1 MPARKT
7 SRDLLLLIAV
17 LTTSLITSL
26 IIARSPGGAGL
37 QVTAVAQPT
46 SNPPVTPPATLSK
59 LPADLALAREI
70 DLAIDQSN
78 QAHARWGV
86 FVMSLNDGRVIYS
99 RNGDRLFTP
108 ASNMKIYTTAVALDL
123 LGADYRWRTS
133 VYAAT
138 EPDTSGA
145 IDGDL
150 ILYGRGAPD
159 LVSFRQNDAPSL
171 ADLTDQLYQHGVREV
186 RGQVIGDESYF
197 RGELYGNGWQWNDL
211 QWYFG
216 AQPSALTVDA
226 NAIDVTITAAN
237 KAGSPADLKLKRETG
252 YVRLTNHTTT
262 VERGAI
268 ATIGINRGLS
278 DNDVRVWGEFPA
290 GGRGFTAYLS
300 VANPALWAATL
311 FKDALVARGIKIDGE
326 ARSRDSRVPEAQRFD
341 PQQTIELAHI
351 DSGPLGQIVRA
362 TNKESI
368 NLNAE
373 LLLRTLGK
381 ERGIMAPDPD
391 PRKMKRRG
399 DEEAGVA
406 VIKLWLERAGISAT
420 GLEVRDGSGLSR
432 LDLVS
437 PEATVRLLTAI
448 SKTNS
453 SSIFR
458 DSLPVAGREGTLKGR
473 LVQESGRIAAKTG
486 SLTFDHSLS
495 GYATTEGN
503 EVLVFSILC
512 NDAVGEKGAV
522 RTIDQIASLLASFN
536 RNSTQ
541 P

>member
-1 MPARKT
+1 MPERKT
-7 SRDLLLLIAV
+7 SRYLFPSIVVLATILLI
-17 LTTSLITSL
+17 SL
-26 IIARSPGGAGL
+26 IIARSRAIARDE
-37 QVTAVAQPT
+37 TRHAAVPT
-46 SNPPVTPPATLSK
+46 STPLVTFSDTISK
-59 LPADLALAREI
+59 LPSDVALAHEI

-78 QAHARWGV
+78 QKQARWGV

-99 RNGDRLFTP
+99 RNGDGLFTP

-133 VYAAT
+133 VYAAR

-150 ILYGRGAPD
+150 VLYGRGAPD
-159 LVSFRQNDAPSL
+159 LVSFRRNDAPSL
-171 ADLTDQLYQHGVREV
+171 ADLADQLYQHGVREV
-186 RGQVIGDESYF
+186 RGHIVGDESYF
-197 RGELYGNGWQWNDL
+197 SGELYGNGWQWNDL

-226 NAIDVTITAAN
+226 NAVELTITPGN
-237 KAGSPADLKLKRETG
+237 KVDGPADLKLNRQTG
-252 YVRLTNHTTT
+252 YVRLANNTIT
-262 VERGAI
+262 VARGA
-268 ATIGINRGLS
+268 ATTIGINRGLS

-311 FKDALVARGIKIDGE
+311 FKEALVARGIRIDGE

-341 PQQTIELAHI
+341 PQQTIELAHL
-351 DSGPLGQIVRA
+351 DSEALGQIVRA

-391 PRKMKRRG
+391 PRKMKQRG
-399 DEEAGVA
+399 DDEAGVA
-406 VIKLWLERAGISAT
+406 VIKLWLERAGISGT
-420 GLEVRDGSGLSR
+420 GLEVMDGSGLSR

-437 PEATVRLLTAI
+437 PETTVQLLTAI

-453 SSIFR
+453 YSIFH
-458 DSLPVAGREGTLKGR
+458 DSLPVAGRDGTLKGR
-473 LVQESGRIAAKTG
+473 LALESGRIAAKTG

-495 GYATTEGN
+495 GYATTQSN

-512 NDAVGEKGAV
+512 NDAMSEKGAV
-522 RTIDQIASLLASFN
+522 RTIDQIAGLLVSFN
-536 RNSTQ
+536 RNSTR